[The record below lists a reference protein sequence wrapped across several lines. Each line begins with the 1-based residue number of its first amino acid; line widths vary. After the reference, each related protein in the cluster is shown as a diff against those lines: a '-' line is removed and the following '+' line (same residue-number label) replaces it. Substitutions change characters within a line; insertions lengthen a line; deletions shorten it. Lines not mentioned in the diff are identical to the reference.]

1 MEAMRMSDRAYI
13 LSMGTVA
20 LTGTTRELLHDPQVR
35 ELYMGGRAA

>member
-1 MEAMRMSDRAYI
+1 
-13 LSMGTVA
+13 VA